1 MPDSP
6 FFLKSLTLTH
16 TSMTEYWESRFKNE
30 GAMWQFEPSDSALI
44 ALQHFKFEKI
54 NEILIPGFGYG
65 RNAQLFIDNGFKVTG
80 IEISRS
86 AIELA
91 RSNNIQ
97 CIIHHGSVISMP
109 FDDKKY
115 EGIFCYA
122 LIHLL
127 NKSERR
133 TFLKSCFDQL
143 KNEGIMIFTVASN
156 HNSLYGKG
164 KELSRNRFEIAKGLK
179 VYFYDND
186 SVLKEF
192 EEFGIIECI
201 DFEEPV
207 KFMDGEEPVKL
218 KFVIC
223 KKPGKHL

>member
-1 MPDSP
+1 
-6 FFLKSLTLTH
+6 
-16 TSMTEYWESRFKNE
+16 MTEYWESRFKNE

-44 ALQHFKFEKI
+44 AMKHFI
-54 NEILIPGFGYG
+54 LNMIDEILIPGFGYG
-65 RNAQLFIDNGFKVTG
+65 RNAKLFIEKGFKVTG

-91 RSNNIQ
+91 RENNIQ
-97 CIIHHGSVISMP
+97 CTIHHGSVISMP
-109 FDDKKY
+109 FDSRQY

-127 NKSERR
+127 NKRERHS
-133 TFLKSCFDQL
+133 FLKSCFDQL

-156 HNSLYGKG
+156 YNSLFGKG
-164 KELSRNRFEIAKGLK
+164 KKLSRNRFEIAKGLK

-192 EEFGIIECI
+192 DDFGMIECA
-201 DFEEPV
+201 DLEEPV
-207 KFMDGEEPVKL
+207 KFMHGEEPVKL

-223 KKPGKHL
+223 KKQEKQL